1 MAVNVY
7 DELKNA
13 LTQVKT
19 VLDEGTEIIRPA
31 IQAIAAAVPEVND
44 LLSKLIELLASL
56 KTEVQK
62 LDVSMIPVDKV
73 LPFLNGVKTLLE
85 SGRKIL
91 PEEDQG
97 KVDTALEV
105 VGVVATI
112 PTPEQIKAEI
122 TALID
127 AVSAQVASLQ
137 AP

>member
-13 LTQVKT
+13 LTQVKN
-19 VLDEGTEIIRPA
+19 VLDEGTDIIRPA
-31 IQAIAAAVPEVND
+31 IQAIAAAVPQINE
-44 LLSKLIELLASL
+44 LLAKLVELLASL
-56 KTEVQK
+56 KAEVLK
-62 LDVSMIPVDKV
+62 LDVSVIPVDKV
-73 LPFLNGVKTLLE
+73 LPFINGVKTLLE

-91 PEEDQG
+91 PAEDQP

-105 VGVVATI
+105 VEVVSTI
-112 PTPEQIKAEI
+112 PTPEQIKAEV
-122 TALID
+122 TGLID